1 MSEKKKK
8 YVTAQE
14 VDGFKGIKSP
24 HARELEELGKSNVNL
39 FVSHKKRQIKI
50 LVENQLKGQIED
62 LGLDEDYTVTFEF
75 FPEVRAHLLFYNYE
89 EEEDEA
95 FGGSEIKF
103 LYSGDRAKWVPTE
116 DSIGLIESAL
126 HFLENLLQVTPE
138 VHGLSGKK
146 TDLLEMAIEQR
157 KEPFYYLNL
166 KHLDDLAGFVGGSAE
181 QKGDS
186 WELTKSYF
194 EGVTV
199 GLIYNPHEKSLD
211 LTYEGEN
218 LIGID
223 NYARDQLGIF
233 LMNHCLRFIRVTY
246 PETQMP
252 QIVKQAF
259 SFSYIKTYLD
269 NDTPS

>member
-1 MSEKKKK
+1 MSGKKKT

-14 VDGFKGIKSP
+14 VDGVKGIKSP
-24 HARELEELGKSNVNL
+24 HARELEELGKANVDL

-62 LGLDEDYTVTFEF
+62 LGFDEDYTVTFEF
-75 FPEVRAHLLFYNYE
+75 FPEVRVHVLFYNYE

-103 LYSGDRAKWVPTE
+103 LYSGDRVTWVPTE
-116 DSIGLIESAL
+116 DSIGLIEATL
-126 HFLENLLQVTPE
+126 HFLENLLRITPE

-157 KEPFYYLNL
+157 REPFDYLNL
-166 KHLDDLAGFVGGSAE
+166 THLDELAGFVGGSVE

-186 WELTKSYF
+186 WELTKTYF

-199 GLIYNPHEKSLD
+199 GLIYNPHEKSLE

-246 PETQMP
+246 PAIEMP

-259 SFSYIKTYLD
+259 SFSYIKTHLT
-269 NDTPS
+269 NDVKS